1 MHNDRMTYARL
12 ASLALVAVLA
22 LSGCGGDDGGDGSGG
37 STSAGGD
44 STISTSG
51 PSDSEGT
58 PEPGSELALGET
70 APLTWQPKAGL
81 EGQVDVSV
89 DRLDRTTM
97 KEFSS
102 FKLDRAMQ
110 RSTPYFVHVTVKN
123 TGTSNLSGVELPLFL
138 DNGSD
143 VLFPPAR
150 ITSSFKPCPS
160 QPLPQRFTE
169 GKRARLC
176 LVFLAAEK
184 TRLQA
189 IAMRPTEDTESITWT
204 GKITRPAQPRKK
216 DDAKG

>member
-1 MHNDRMTYARL
+1 MTHARL
-12 ASLALVAVLA
+12 ASIALVAALA
-22 LSGCGGDDGGDGSGG
+22 LSGCGGDDGGGDGSGG
-37 STSAGGD
+37 STNASGD
-44 STISTSG
+44 STISTNG
-51 PSDSEGT
+51 PSDGVET
-58 PEPGSELALGET
+58 PQPGDELALGET

-81 EGQVDVSV
+81 EGQVDVRV
-89 DRLDRTTM
+89 DRIDRTTM

-110 RSTPYFVHVTVKN
+110 RSTPYFVHVAVKN

-143 VLFPPAR
+143 VLFPAAR

-160 QPLPQRFTE
+160 QPLPRRFTE
-169 GKRARLC
+169 GKRARMC

-189 IAMRPTEDTESITWT
+189 IAMRPTEDAQPITWS
-204 GKITRPAQPRKK
+204 GKITRPAQPKK
-216 DDAKG
+216 DDNKG